1 MGMCPNCGSQQ
12 SLDEDTRSGVM
23 NEAGKQVWAID
34 LLLELFQK
42 AIGAKRSEDA
52 ERVMRQTMS
61 ALESHLKNGFLV
73 DAARLEPVVTAV
85 IQLSELQ
92 RDGFWVR
99 WAADYHERAGVCI
112 PQALVE
118 ANARWD
124 SEDPTTAQQ

>member
-1 MGMCPNCGSQQ
+1 
-12 SLDEDTRSGVM
+12 
-23 NEAGKQVWAID
+23 
-34 LLLELFQK
+34 LLELFQK